1 MIADRL
7 FNSLRRDCVGFTVDW
22 IDGKVDPISYHAKLS
37 VFRKLPIGRMAAE
50 RSRFAKMFGDRVEMV
65 ERSLP
70 GVRGQPPVQMPNLV
84 TFDGPDDLLN
94 CVWSDEWHT
103 MEERFL
109 LLKQTVGRLVALRNN
124 AHRIINLS
132 DGDFRALV
140 AFAVWRRAEPE
151 ARPYLRSLNLPG
163 VGTKWLERNIRL
175 CRLVCADLGL
185 EGSQEC
191 NIEACGLHREDRREV
206 TMKWN
211 EDASPS
217 PFGNTSM
224 SVRVSEIK
232 DSPELAKIGLVLVVE
247 NLEMLDKMRPA
258 PDVLILFGAGHAVG
272 PILKELHCISNAEI
286 LYWGDADS
294 HGFACLSEARR
305 ARPDLRSHR
314 MTPEILEDCAHL
326 MRPEPD
332 AARLPHAPPGLTP
345 NEERCCESLK
355 EKWLRLEQEFDE
367 DGVDELAARGLVD
380 PLTRRHMAASP
391 QPETELEP
399 LSKSKFSTLRKL
411 LSHH

>member
-1 MIADRL
+1 MIANGL
-7 FNSLRRDCVGFTVDW
+7 FNGLQRDCVRFTVDW
-22 IDGKVDPISYHAKLS
+22 IDGKVDPISYYAKLS

-50 RSRFAKMFGDRVEMV
+50 RNRFTELFGDRVEMV
-65 ERSLP
+65 DQSLP
-70 GVRGQPPVQMPNLV
+70 GVRGQPPVPMPNHV
-84 TFDGPDDLLN
+84 TFAGPDDLLS
-94 CVWSDEWHT
+94 CVWSDEWPA
-103 MEERFL
+103 MKKRFL
-109 LLKQTVGRLVALRNN
+109 LLKETIGRLVALRNN
-124 AHRIINLS
+124 AHKIINLS
-132 DGDFRALV
+132 DADFEALV
-140 AFAVWRRAEPE
+140 AFAAWRRAEPE

-185 EGSQEC
+185 EGSQDC
-191 NIEACGLHREDRREV
+191 HIEACGLHREDRREA
-206 TMKWN
+206 TLKWN
-211 EDASPS
+211 EDAYPS

-224 SVRVSEIK
+224 TVRISEVK
-232 DSPELAKIGLVLVVE
+232 SSPVLAKIGVVIVVE

-272 PILKELHCISNAEI
+272 PILADMGCLAGAEI
-286 LYWGDADS
+286 IYWGDADS

-314 MTPEILEDCAHL
+314 MTPEILENCAHL

-332 AARLPHAPPGLTP
+332 AARLLNAPSGLTP
-345 NEERCCESLK
+345 DEARCCEALK

-380 PLTRRHMAASP
+380 PLTERHMAATTE
-391 QPETELEP
+391 PEPEP
-399 LSKSKFSTLRKL
+399 KSKLSALRKI
-411 LSHH
+411 LSAH